1 MANLVINFELNIA
14 HIQVSEQYKE
24 MVNNFRDFLK
34 ELEAILIETINFE
47 MAGYIADAM
56 YSILDNDKALPNN
69 ISYLF

>member
-1 MANLVINFELNIA
+1 
-14 HIQVSEQYKE
+14 